1 MNLCLKTSGP
11 IELAFEPEQMATHDL
26 IVVAVVVPV

>member
-1 MNLCLKTSGP
+1 MNLCLKTSGQ

-26 IVVAVVVPV
+26 IVVAVVVAV